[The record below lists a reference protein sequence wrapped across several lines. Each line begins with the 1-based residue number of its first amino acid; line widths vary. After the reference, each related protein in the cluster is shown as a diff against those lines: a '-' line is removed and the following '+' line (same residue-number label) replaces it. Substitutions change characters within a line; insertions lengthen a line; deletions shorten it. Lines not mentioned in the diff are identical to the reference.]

1 MAHKNTVIGGGFH
14 HTAIKVV
21 DFDAAVA
28 FYKKLGF
35 AEKIS
40 WGEGD
45 GRAIMLDSGD
55 GNYVEVF
62 AGGKPGAVSEG
73 IVHFAIRTPDVDA
86 AHKLAVS
93 LGAVETMAPTDVA
106 IKNTSK
112 AGLPA
117 EVPVRISFVRAPG
130 GEIVEF
136 FQNELT

>member
-1 MAHKNTVIGGGFH
+1 MSKNTVIGGGFH
-14 HTAIKVV
+14 HVAIKVSN
-21 DFDAAVA
+21 FDAVVD

-35 AEKIS
+35 TEKIS

-45 GRAIMLDSGD
+45 ERAVMLDTGD

-62 AGGKPGAVSEG
+62 AGGKPGPTPDG
-73 IVHFAIRTPDVDA
+73 IIHFAIRTPDVDA
-86 AHKLAVS
+86 AHKLALE
-93 LGAVETMAPTDVA
+93 LGAVETMAPKSID

-112 AGLPA
+112 AGGLPLV
-117 EVPVRISFVRAPG
+117 VPVRISFFRGLG